1 MKPSCYDKNKYRH
14 ISFFSCTLQILLFFF
29 RNKRFV
35 AILLEAIL
43 SVPFF
48 STAFAHFLFL
58 CHISVILAIFQFFHN
73 YYICYDD
80 LWSVVFGINII
91 IIWGHHKLCSY
102 KMEIL
107 LYKYSVCFDCSSPF
121 SGLLILWDIAVLKL
135 SQLITLQWPLSF
147 QVKGR
152 VTHFSF

>member
-1 MKPSCYDKNKYRH
+1 MTKTSTG
-14 ISFFSCTLQILLFFF
+14 IFFFFFFFLQIKGLWQSYLEQYYQYHFFNSVCSLF
-29 RNKRFV
+29 V
-35 AILLEAIL
+35 
-43 SVPFF
+43 SV
-48 STAFAHFLFL
+48 SHFGNS
-58 CHISVILAIFQFFHN
+58 CNISIFHN

-135 SQLITLQWPLSF
+135 GQLIPLQWPLSF

-152 VTHFSF
+152 VTHFSFLIKT